1 MRSSRRPRVNDGA
14 KLSSVDLAAEDDE
27 GTPYGIWPC
36 EHCIPWHAEVIRDG
50 DDVFVREWH
59 ASGCP
64 GFQELARVGVT
75 TDPGRGL

>member
-1 MRSSRRPRVNDGA
+1 MSRRRSRTPRVSYGA
-14 KLSSVDLAAEDDE
+14 ILGCIDQAAEDDE

-59 ASGCP
+59 VKGCP
-64 GFQELARVGVT
+64 GFQKRIRDGVE
-75 TDPGRGL
+75 D